1 MCVFCSEISFYW
13 RRKPEYSE
21 KINDLSQVTDKLYHI
36 VLLYRERLAW
46 KGFELTILV
55 VICPVCI
62 ITTTTAPL
70 LQGMLLE
77 SIKPTKHKVNEH
89 LSGGEWIGLGIVYSF
104 HWCFD
109 VSGVLFLL
117 VTLSTTL
124 LFGQAIWLSN
134 LSILS
139 VPDEGYSINTSS
151 ALHLIFSF
159 LKMICKFSRN
169 CS

>member
-1 MCVFCSEISFYW
+1 MKETGVLWENQRSVVSHWQTLSHSTVVSGAPSMRGIWTHNFSGYLPRLHYYDHDGTFITRNVVRKYQTDWTQGQRTSQWWWMNPDWVLYTVFI
-13 RRKPEYSE
+13 
-21 KINDLSQVTDKLYHI
+21 
-36 VLLYRERLAW
+36 
-46 KGFELTILV
+46 
-55 VICPVCI
+55 
-62 ITTTTAPL
+62 
-70 LQGMLLE
+70 
-77 SIKPTKHKVNEH
+77 
-89 LSGGEWIGLGIVYSF
+89 
-104 HWCFD
+104 D

>member
-1 MCVFCSEISFYW
+1 MFCSEISFYW

-89 LSGGEWIGLGIVYSF
+89 LSGDEWIR
-104 HWCFD
+104 
-109 VSGVLFLL
+109 
-117 VTLSTTL
+117 T
-124 LFGQAIWLSN
+124 
-134 LSILS
+134 
-139 VPDEGYSINTSS
+139 GYCIQFS
-151 ALHLIFSF
+151 LIFLVFCFYWWHFQQLYF
-159 LKMICKFSRN
+159 LARQFGFPIFQFWAYLMKVTP
-169 CS
+169 